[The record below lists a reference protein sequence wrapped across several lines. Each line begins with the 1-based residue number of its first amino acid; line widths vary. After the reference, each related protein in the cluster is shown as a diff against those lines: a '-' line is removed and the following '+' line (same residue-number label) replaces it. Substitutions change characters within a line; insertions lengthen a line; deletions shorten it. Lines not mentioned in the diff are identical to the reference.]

1 MISKPLADLSLY
13 AILLA
18 AGQAMFK
25 FAATGTKASSASL
38 IAYAQ
43 SLFISPIFLSACVLY
58 AVSTVIWVS
67 LLRRYPLSQAY
78 PVVIAISILLTTA
91 TGLLLF
97 NENIYPSKL
106 VGLALITVGVLVLA
120 RTMS

>member
-1 MISKPLADLSLY
+1 MIGKPLADLSLY
-13 AILLA
+13 AMLLA
-18 AGQAMFK
+18 VGQAMFK
-25 FAATGTKASSASL
+25 FAATRTKASSVDL

-58 AVSTVIWVS
+58 AVSTVLWVS
-67 LLRRYPLSQAY
+67 LLTRYPLSQAY
-78 PVVIAISILLTTA
+78 PVVMAISILLTTA

-106 VGLALITVGVLVLA
+106 LGLALITAGVLVLA